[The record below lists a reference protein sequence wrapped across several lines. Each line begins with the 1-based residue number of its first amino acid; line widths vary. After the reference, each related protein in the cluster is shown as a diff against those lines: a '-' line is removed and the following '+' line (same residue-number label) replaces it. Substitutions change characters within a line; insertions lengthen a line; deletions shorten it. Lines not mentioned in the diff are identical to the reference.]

1 MATTNVIFRGSVEC
15 NKPIQDEALAAA
27 STLPGTLLF
36 KNAGAFTAFNTDGAG
51 AGVNLYVADLNFLQQ
66 GSTTDAWAAGDTLV
80 AFEPQKGERYNMLVA
95 TGQTITAV
103 DTPLAA
109 DGAGLLRIGVV
120 GTDDIICY
128 ADQVITTSAT
138 TLVAVKF

>member
-1 MATTNVIFRGSVEC
+1 MATNVIFRGSAENV
-15 NKPIQDEALAAA
+15 KPTQDEAIAAA

-36 KNAGAFTAFNTDGAG
+36 KSSGEFAAFNTDGAG
-51 AGVNLYVADLNFLQQ
+51 AGVKLYVADVDTLKQ
-66 GSTTDAWAAGDTLV
+66 GSVTDAIASGDTLV
-80 AFEPQKGERYNMLVA
+80 AFEPKPGERYNMLVS
-95 TGQTITAV
+95 TGQTISAL

-128 ADQVITTSAT
+128 ADEVITTTAT
-138 TLVAVKF
+138 TLVKVKF